1 MPEEKLMR
9 MPMNPEEEMNMD
21 EEMESEESE
30 MGSELEISEDQ
41 LPEVA
46 DWKDGEMYEV
56 TLRQISKGKF
66 EVVDA
71 GEIEEEESEESG
83 SGEEEKGQESENPS
97 SY

>member
-1 MPEEKLMR
+1 MPDEKLMR
-9 MPMNPEEEMNMD
+9 MPMNSEEKMDMEEEMDN
-21 EEMESEESE
+21 EESE

-41 LPEVA
+41 LPEIA

-71 GEIEEEESEESG
+71 GEVEEEESEESG
-83 SGEEEKGQESENPS
+83 SEEEEKGQESENPS